1 MTTLK
6 TLHILNKPPEHRR
19 YVLCLDAIG
28 PDDGLLLTENGVL
41 AVSQALKVAGARCF
55 VLAPDLD
62 ARGLAGQIGGYQRV
76 SFDDMVELAA
86 SSASVIS
93 W

>member
-19 YVLCLDAIG
+19 YALCLEAIG

-41 AVSQALKVAGARCF
+41 AVSQALKVAGERCF

-62 ARGLAGQIGGYQRV
+62 ARGLSGRIGGNQRV

-86 SSASVIS
+86 SSANVIS